1 MALDILLRKASKQRK
16 RIFSTAKNM
25 NQSKAQDRTT
35 TSFTHTLKKGL
46 IKELLAKLLCKYSHI
61 YFNLFHRFCHYFSFL
76 VIVYPHHLLSSVIL
90 LCTSVMLLH
99 IYILRQFIV

>member
-46 IKELLAKLLCKYSHI
+46 IKELLAKL
-61 YFNLFHRFCHYFSFL
+61 
-76 VIVYPHHLLSSVIL
+76 
-90 LCTSVMLLH
+90 M
-99 IYILRQFIV
+99 